1 MTQIEIILK
10 IAVDIGIGSIGGIV
24 GSVLVVAARWLKKW
38 LF

>member
-1 MTQIEIILK
+1 MIQIEIILK
-10 IAVDIGIGSIGGIV
+10 IAVDIAGIG

>member
-24 GSVLVVAARWLKKW
+24 GSVLVAARWLKKW